1 MQFMRAI
8 YQFQQPLKK
17 ILLPKA
23 NAVCPCF
30 HDFYQNYLCNSK
42 LIDGDSNDPKQ
53 DSNEIDDNNM

>member
-30 HDFYQNYLCNSK
+30 HDFYQNYLCNGK
-42 LIDGDSNDPKQ
+42 LIDGDSNDPK
-53 DSNEIDDNNM
+53 